1 MATNLLNTLY
11 VTVPKAFVGREGE
24 SLKVKVERETRIQ
37 VPLHHLASVVCFGQV
52 TVSPEA
58 MEACAESG
66 VSVAFLGHSGRFQA
80 RVEGRLSHTATLR
93 RAQYRAAEDPSRCLA
108 LARGFV
114 AGKIANS
121 RVQLRRAGRTR
132 AEEVEAIGSAADRL
146 KVLGERVFEAPG
158 LDELRGI
165 EGEAAARYFE
175 VFDAML
181 GPGELHFEKRSR
193 RPPENEINAMLSFGY
208 ALLSQDCL
216 SAAQAA
222 GLDPA
227 VGFLHAE
234 RSGRPAL
241 ALDLMEELRA
251 LWVDRLV
258 LAMVRLGQ
266 VKADGFERLPTGEVK
281 MTDATRRV
289 LLVEYQ
295 TRKQDEVTHPLTGQ
309 TAIWALMPHIQ
320 ARLLARVIRGEGE
333 YVPFLAK

>member
-1 MATNLLNTLY
+1 MATNVLNTLY

-24 SLKVKVERETRIQ
+24 SLKVKVERETRLQ
-37 VPLHHLASVVCFGQV
+37 VPLHHLASVVCFGPV

-58 MEACAESG
+58 MEACAGAG
-66 VSVAFLGHSGRFQA
+66 VSVAFLGYSGRFQA
-80 RVEGRLSHTATLR
+80 RVEGRLSQTATLR
-93 RAQYRAAEDPSRCLA
+93 RAQYRAAEEPARCLA
-108 LARGFV
+108 PARGFV

-132 AEEVEAIGSAADRL
+132 QELLEEIGSAAERL
-146 KVLGERVFEAPG
+146 KVLGERVLDAPG
-158 LDELRGI
+158 LDELRGV

-181 GPGELHFEKRSR
+181 GPGELRFDKRTR
-193 RPPENEINAMLSFGY
+193 RPPLNEINALLSFGY
-208 ALLSQDCL
+208 ALLSQDCM

-234 RSGRPAL
+234 RPGRPAL

-266 VKADGFERLPTGEVK
+266 LKADGFERLPTGELR
-281 MTDATRRV
+281 MTDPTRRAF
-289 LLVEYQ
+289 LLEYQ
-295 TRKQDEVTHPLTGQ
+295 ARKQDEVTHPLTNQ
-309 TAIWALMPHIQ
+309 TASWALMPHIQ
-320 ARLLARVIRGEGE
+320 ARLLARAIRGEGD